1 MKLRTGKWLKR
12 ILIAVVIIYVLGG
25 IALYWFQDL
34 FFFHPVPLPKDHR
47 FSFDQAFT
55 ELNLPYGK
63 DNLNIVQFKTTTKRK
78 GIVLFF
84 HGNAMNVE
92 HYAKYPSLFIRSGYE
107 LWMIDYPGFGKT
119 TGKRTEEIMYDQ
131 ALKMYELAMQQ
142 TNPDSII
149 IYGKSMGTAV
159 ASWLASKRK
168 SKSLILETP
177 FYSVQ
182 ALVRHYVPLYSFIPL
197 SKYSFPNFEYL
208 EKVKVPVTI
217 FHGTNDQL
225 VPYSQGKKL
234 AQENNCRF
242 ITIEK
247 GTHNDL
253 FDFELY
259 QREMDS
265 LLK

>member
-1 MKLRTGKWLKR
+1 MSSRIKKLLKR
-12 ILIAVVIIYVLGG
+12 SLIAIAILYVLGG

-34 FFFHPVPLPKDHR
+34 FFFHPVPLAKNYR
-47 FSFDQAFT
+47 FVFEQPFI

-63 DNLNIVQFKTTTKRK
+63 DNLSIVQFKTDKARK

-92 HYAKYPSLFIRSGYE
+92 HYSKYPSVFIRNGYDI
-107 LWMIDYPGFGKT
+107 WMIDYPGFGKT
-119 TGKRTEEIMYDQ
+119 TGKRTEGIMYDQ
-131 ALKMYELAMQQ
+131 ALKMYELA
-142 TNPDSII
+142 TKETAADSII

-159 ASWLASKRK
+159 ASWLASRNNC
-168 SKSLILETP
+168 KSLILETP
-177 FYSVQ
+177 FYSVH
-182 ALVRHYVPLYSFIPL
+182 ALARHYVPFYSFIPL
-197 SKYSFPNFEYL
+197 SKYNFPNFEYL
-208 EKVKVPVTI
+208 KKVKAPITI

-234 AQENNCRF
+234 AEENNCRF
-242 ITIEK
+242 VTIEK

-253 FDFELY
+253 FGFELY